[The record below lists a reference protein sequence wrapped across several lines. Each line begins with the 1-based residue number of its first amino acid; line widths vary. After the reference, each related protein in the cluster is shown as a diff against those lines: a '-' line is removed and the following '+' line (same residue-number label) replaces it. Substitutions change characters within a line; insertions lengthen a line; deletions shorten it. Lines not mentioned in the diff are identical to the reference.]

1 MPTPNRIKR
10 SHWIALLAAVVVL
23 GAAVVVAKTSRE
35 PFSDAQF
42 AVKAAQ
48 GSLAEVQLGRLAAQK
63 SQSETVRAFGQ
74 RMATDHAEC
83 KAKLKKIAAQEN
95 ISLRE
100 DLDQD
105 AKQSYEKL
113 SKLSGRNFDRAYA
126 QDMVKDHKKGV
137 AEFQKEASA
146 GRNEAIRTFATD
158 TLPTLQDHLKQAR
171 ELKDLSDRSVTTVP
185 VPNAP
190 R

>member
-10 SHWIALLAAVVVL
+10 SNWIALIGAVLVF
-23 GAAVVVAKTSRE
+23 GAAVVVAKTSHE

-63 SQSETVRAFGQ
+63 GHSETVRAFGQ
-74 RMATDHAEC
+74 RMAADHAES
-83 KAKLKKIAAQEN
+83 KAKLKKIAAREN

-100 DLDQD
+100 DLDKD

-113 SKLSGRNFDRAYA
+113 SKLSGPDFDRAYA
-126 QDMVKDHKKGV
+126 QDMVKDHKKDV

-146 GRNEAIRTFATD
+146 GKNETIRTFATD
-158 TLPTLQDHLKQAR
+158 ALPTLQDHLKQAR
-171 ELKDLSDRSVTTVP
+171 EMKDLSDRRITTVP
-185 VPNAP
+185 VPNVP
-190 R
+190 K

>member
-1 MPTPNRIKR
+1 M
-10 SHWIALLAAVVVL
+10 AA
-23 GAAVVVAKTSRE
+23 
-35 PFSDAQF
+35 
-42 AVKAAQ
+42 
-48 GSLAEVQLGRLAAQK
+48 
-63 SQSETVRAFGQ
+63 
-74 RMATDHAEC
+74 DHAES
-83 KAKLKKIAAQEN
+83 KAKLKKIAAREN

-100 DLDQD
+100 DLDKD

-113 SKLSGRNFDRAYA
+113 SKLSGPDFDRAYA
-126 QDMVKDHKKGV
+126 QDMVKDHKKDV

-146 GRNEAIRTFATD
+146 GKNETIRTFATD